1 MLPIRHPRERGQG
14 FTLRPGADDH
24 HVLRPVVPDVA
35 QFDQGVR
42 RHPQVTQFPGHTH
55 VPEHRAAYVDHLAA
69 VCDGRIQHLLDPVD
83 VRGEAGD
90 DDALPAASEHPV
102 ERRRDVPLR
111 GGEPRHLRV
120 GRVDE
125 EDVDAGLAQPGEG
138 AQVGQPTVQ
147 WQLVHL
153 EVAGVQQRPRRCPDR
168 DRQGVGDGMVHR
180 DELELERPD
189 RGALTVLHHFAA
201 SAADAVLPDL
211 PLEQRQ
217 GEFRPEHGD
226 VGPLTQQIWHRTD
239 VVLVSVGQHQA
250 DHIVQ
255 PVGDRVEAR
264 QDEVDT
270 RMVVLG
276 EQHAAIDQ
284 QQLAVVLQDRHVAPD
299 VTQPPQRDD
308 AHPTRRQRRWCS
320 KSTGSHA
327 DTLLSHMFLRP
338 RASVLAL
345 ASSIGRSWSPD
356 SLCSDQLLL
365 LAEAGQDEAADTLH
379 GERR

>member
-1 MLPIRHPRERGQG
+1 MMRCR
-14 FTLRPGADDH
+14 LRANTRSSAGEMSRSGVVKPGTSAL
-24 HVLRPVVPDVA
+24 VESTRKTSTPASPSLAKARRSVSRPSSGNWSILKSP
-35 QFDQGVR
+35 
-42 RHPQVTQFPGHTH
+42 
-55 VPEHRAAYVDHLAA
+55 
-69 VCDGRIQHLLDPVD
+69 VC
-83 VRGEAGD
+83 
-90 DDALPAASEHPV
+90 SSS
-102 ERRRDVPLR
+102 
-111 GGEPRHLRV
+111 
-120 GRVDE
+120 
-125 EDVDAGLAQPGEG
+125 
-138 AQVGQPTVQ
+138 
-147 WQLVHL
+147 
-153 EVAGVQQRPRRCPDR
+153 PRRCPDR
-168 DRQGVGDGMVHR
+168 DRQRVGDGMVHR

-189 RGALTVLHHFAA
+189 ARALTVLHHFAA

-211 PLEQRQ
+211 PLQQRQ
-217 GEFRPEHGD
+217 GEFRPEQRD
-226 VGPLTQQIWHRTD
+226 VGPLPQQIRDRTD
-239 VVLVSVGQHQA
+239 VVLVPVGQHQT
-250 DHIVQ
+250 DHIAQ

-299 VTQPPQRDD
+299 VTQSPQRDD

-365 LAEAGQDEAADTLH
+365 LAAAGQDEAADTLP